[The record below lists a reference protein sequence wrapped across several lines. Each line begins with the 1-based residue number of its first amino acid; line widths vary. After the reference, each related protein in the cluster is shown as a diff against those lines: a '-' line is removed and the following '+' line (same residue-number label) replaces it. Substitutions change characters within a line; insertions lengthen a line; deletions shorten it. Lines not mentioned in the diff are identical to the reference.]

1 MRKLVCIMMAAA
13 LLLLCAGGCH
23 GETPAP
29 NDLLPGAAEIS
40 GITVTSMPEGY
51 DYSFSGESAKTL
63 AQYVLDMELAADFP
77 EDPNTYA
84 GMTWVITAQY
94 EDGTAVT
101 VYLFGNLFIR
111 SGDGPWFK
119 VSAKE
124 AENFERLL
132 TSLS

>member
-1 MRKLVCIMMAAA
+1 MMAAA

-23 GETPAP
+23 GENPAS
-29 NDLLPGAAEIS
+29 NDLLPGAEGIS
-40 GITVTSMPEGY
+40 GIAVTSMPEGY

-63 AQYVLDMELAADFP
+63 AQCIMDMELAADFP
-77 EDPNTYA
+77 EDPNVYA

-119 VSAKE
+119 VSANE
-124 AENFERLL
+124 AESFERLL